1 MALLQLRGVDSVA
14 VLEASLAPRRSCL
27 KREHWVGRGDG
38 GLVEMKWI
46 LALLAV
52 QVLLTVP
59 THADRVYRTPEIGR
73 IDKFDVPGA
82 LAWGMRGELGD
93 TGYYVGLAIL
103 CKTDGASGV
112 EVTASF
118 SSFPGADHP
127 VQLMIRTAGG
137 KVERFGPVVAAGPES
152 GFHSPQITDPGE
164 AERFL
169 RLALEPGSLVSNG
182 YRSYWNRVSEARN
195 QEVLE
200 AFLTCV
206 RGQGR

>member
-1 MALLQLRGVDSVA
+1 MGTKQRGGRQMIRKIVTIRGKLLAQLGV
-14 VLEASLAPRRSCL
+14 
-27 KREHWVGRGDG
+27 
-38 GLVEMKWI
+38 
-46 LALLAV
+46 LALH
-52 QVLLTVP
+52 VLLTTPV
-59 THADRVYRTPEIGR
+59 HADTVYATPETR
-73 IDKFDVPGA
+73 VIDKFDVPGA
-82 LAWGMRGELGD
+82 VAWGMRGELGD
-93 TGYYVGLAIL
+93 TGYYVGLAIF
-103 CKTDGASGV
+103 CRTDGASGV

-127 VQLMIRTAGG
+127 VQLMIRTLGG

-182 YRSYWNRVSEARN
+182 YRSFRNRVSEARN

-200 AFLTCV
+200 AFLVCV
-206 RGQGR
+206 KRQGR